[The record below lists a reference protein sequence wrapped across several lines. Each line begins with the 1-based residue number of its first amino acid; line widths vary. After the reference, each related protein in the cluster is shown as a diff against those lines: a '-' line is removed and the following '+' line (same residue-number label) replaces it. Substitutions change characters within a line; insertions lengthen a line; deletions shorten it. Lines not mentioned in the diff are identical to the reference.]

1 MSDTEDEALRAAD
14 AADRQVMAWT
24 LKANAELAV
33 SVLMGDRET
42 AGEPV
47 LAALAASRGLA
58 RVVDDIQRTLVRQ
71 ARNRGLSWAAIG
83 EMLHVTR
90 QAAFQRFG
98 GPGETAGTGDT
109 PEVAALLPGAAEEA
123 LRVLALFTEQRWEEM
138 RSRFDSRMAQAAPA
152 DLLRTVW
159 QKADRE
165 RGAFQAMGTPSV
177 RAVSGYT
184 VVDVPMAYERGELL
198 RRVAFNADGQVAGF
212 FVLPAET
219 ERS

>member
-1 MSDTEDEALRAAD
+1 MSDSEDNAPGAAD

-24 LKANAELAV
+24 LKTNAELAV

-42 AGEPV
+42 GGEPV

-58 RVVDDIQRTLVRQ
+58 RVVDDIQRSLVRQ

-98 GPGETAGTGDT
+98 GPGETAGPGDT
-109 PEVAALLPGAAEEA
+109 PEAAALLPGAAEEA

-138 RSRFDSRMAQAAPA
+138 RSRFDARMAQAAPA

-165 RGAFQAMGTPSV
+165 RGAFRTMGTPSV

-212 FVLPAET
+212 FALPAET